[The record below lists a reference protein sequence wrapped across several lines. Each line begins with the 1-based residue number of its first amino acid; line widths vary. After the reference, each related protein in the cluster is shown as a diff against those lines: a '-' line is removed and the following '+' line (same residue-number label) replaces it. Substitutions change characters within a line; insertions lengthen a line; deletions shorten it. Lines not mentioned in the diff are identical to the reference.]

1 MCSAPLWRKRL
12 FYGEQMKI
20 LALETATEACS
31 AALYIDAEIRERFE
45 IAPRGHSEL
54 ILPMLESLLVEAD
67 ISLQQ
72 VDALAFGRGPG
83 AFTGVRIGVGVAQG
97 VAFGADL
104 PVLPISTLAALAQA
118 TDAARVLA
126 AIDARMDEVYWGRYQ
141 RDDRGLMRLQ
151 GEECVAAPAATP
163 TVSGEDW
170 LGAGSG
176 WGVYGDSLRMRHA
189 GRVSVLAPEVLPR
202 AAAISQLGAAAFAAG
217 ETVSAEQALPV
228 YLRDKVTWKKIR

>member
-1 MCSAPLWRKRL
+1 
-12 FYGEQMKI
+12 MKI

-31 AALYIDAEIRERFE
+31 AALNIDGEIRERFE
-45 IAPRGHSEL
+45 IAPRGHSAL
-54 ILPMLESLLVEAD
+54 ILPMLESLLAEAD

-104 PVLPISTLAALAQA
+104 PVLPISTLAALAH
-118 TDAARVLA
+118 
-126 AIDARMDEVYWGRYQ
+126 DARMDEVYWGRYQ
-141 RDDRGLMRLQ
+141 RGESGLMRLQ

-163 TVSGEDW
+163 AVNGEDW

-176 WGVYGDSLRMRHA
+176 WGVYGDSLCARYA
-189 GRVSVLAPEVLPR
+189 GQVSVQAPEALPR
-202 AAAISQLGAAAFAAG
+202 AAAVSQLGAAAFAAG
-217 ETVSAEQALPV
+217 EAVSAEQALPV